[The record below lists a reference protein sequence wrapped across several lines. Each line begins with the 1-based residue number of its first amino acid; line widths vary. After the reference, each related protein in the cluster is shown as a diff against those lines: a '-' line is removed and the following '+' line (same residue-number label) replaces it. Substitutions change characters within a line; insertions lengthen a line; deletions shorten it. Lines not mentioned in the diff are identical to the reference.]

1 MLRYGGSVETP
12 SSTAPTVALGRSGL
26 QVSRVVFGA
35 MALSSASRDPAS
47 RERTIHAAVD
57 AGITSIDTAPLYDFG
72 ACELLL
78 GQALAGIRQRVQILT
93 KVGLRWDDPQAHGQV
108 LFPFVDAAGRQ
119 QAVRRNSRPESVRL
133 EVERSLQ
140 RLRVDVLDLVQVH
153 HLDPDTPIEDTMG
166 ALAELRRAGK
176 LRAIGVSNYSAAQMA
191 RAQAALGDVPL
202 ASNQVHYSLLER
214 WPEVEVLPRAR
225 AEGIGVLA
233 YSPLERGLLAG
244 DSTQRAR
251 FASDD
256 GRRHEPAF
264 HPDNLARIAAAAEAS
279 LVSIARAHDAT
290 VAQVAL
296 AWLLAQPG
304 LSAVVAGASSA
315 EQAQRNAR
323 AMALALSPAEESQIR
338 AAFAAVKLD
347 PAAGLDALS
356 RVRRKLERLAG
367 RVRRRLSRR

>member
-1 MLRYGGSVETP
+1 VETP
-12 SSTAPTVALGRSGL
+12 SSTTTTAVALGRSGL

-72 ACELLL
+72 ACEELL
-78 GQALAGIRQRVQILT
+78 GRALAGLRQRVQILT

-191 RAQAALGDVPL
+191 RAQAALGDDVPL

-225 AEGIGVLA
+225 ADRIGVLA

-244 DSTQRAR
+244 DVTQRAR

-264 HPDNLARIAAAAEAS
+264 HPENLARIAAAAEAS
-279 LVSIARAHDAT
+279 LLPIARAHDAT

-304 LSAVVAGASSA
+304 LSAVIAGASSA

-323 AMALALSPAEESQIR
+323 AMALVLSADEVARIR

-347 PAAGLDALS
+347 PHAGLDPLS
-356 RVRRKLERLAG
+356 RVRRKVERLAA
-367 RVRRRLSRR
+367 RVKRRLRFG

>member
-1 MLRYGGSVETP
+1 MQAP
-12 SSTAPTVALGRSGL
+12 STITTTTTTLGRSGL

-35 MALSSASRDPAS
+35 MALSSAGRDPVA
-47 RERTIHAAVD
+47 RERTLHAAVD

-72 ACELLL
+72 ACEAQL
-78 GQALAGIRQRVQILT
+78 GVALAGLRGRVQILT

-108 LFPFVDAAGRQ
+108 LFPFTDADGRP

-153 HLDPDTPIEDTMG
+153 HPDPDTPIEDTMG

-191 RAQAALGDVPL
+191 RAQAALGDGVPL

-214 WPEVEVLPRAR
+214 WPEVEVLPAAR
-225 AEGIGVLA
+225 AARIGVLA

-244 DSTQRAR
+244 GVPRTR
-251 FASDD
+251 FAADD
-256 GRRHEPAF
+256 GRRDDPAF
-264 HPDNLARIAAAAEAS
+264 HPDNLARIAAATQQSLQPIAEA
-279 LVSIARAHDAT
+279 HGAT

-304 LSAVVAGASSA
+304 LAAVVAGASSA
-315 EQAQRNAR
+315 EQAALNAR
-323 AMALALSPAEESQIR
+323 AMAIALSAAQEAQIR

-347 PAAGLDALS
+347 PSAGLDAFS
-356 RVRRKLERLAG
+356 RARRKLERLVK
-367 RVRRRLSRR
+367 RVRRRLARR